1 MRPADAEAASFTQ
14 AFLICMLFSCL
25 VDADFLAT
33 EAFMA
38 GGTIQRGVRIGMD
51 TLQQRLAVYMRDLED
66 RAEATDLN
74 VLRAEIRDHALG
86 KATEPSGLFTLTVP
100 TGGGKTLASL
110 GFSLAHA
117 LAHGK
122 RRVIYVIPFTSVIEQ
137 TAEVFRA
144 ATGADTVLEHHSSY
158 DWEDAAR
165 RAAQDGGDEL
175 DGLGVLRLAAEN
187 WDAPIVV
194 TTAVQFFESLFAN
207 RTSAC
212 RKLHN
217 IADSVVVLDEA
228 QTLPQPL
235 LLPCL
240 AALGELARN
249 YGASVVLCTATQ
261 PALRQ
266 QDGALKDQRTGRL
279 LGLDIPEDREL
290 APRPRE
296 LYQALRRT
304 RVEVLPGETTDEQV
318 ADRFAEAPQML
329 CIVNSRAHARALF
342 DRIADLP
349 AATHLSTLMCP
360 AHRRQ
365 VLADLRVRLK
375 AGEAVRLVA
384 TSLVEAGVDISFS
397 EVWRASTGIDL
408 VAQAAGRC
416 NREGELLP
424 ELGRVVVFTPAEAKA
439 PRAFQI
445 PQQAAQAVLRD
456 HADPLSLEAIRAF
469 FGELYFQKGSEALDA
484 IRIGDRPGRGVLPAL
499 QESALGL
506 RFPFESIAQAFRVID
521 EAMRPVVVPWNTEAE
536 AALATVAAQERLPRG
551 ALRRLQQFTVGI
563 PRQACADWLRDGVI
577 VPVRRDLGDAL
588 LRFND
593 ATLYRPRT
601 GIDLANPMRRE
612 AEQNLW

>member
-1 MRPADAEAASFTQ
+1 MQTDPASPIPRDAQLISCYAHSLAGRPRDEWESLAAHALAVAALAAEFAVVFRWEGAARAAGLLHDAGKASVEFQAYIQGDSTGSVDHSTMGARIAAERYGRDAGRILALCIAGHHAGLADPENLERRLDPNHPIPDAAQWTNHIDAPKPSSLRPTRTMRPADAEAASFTQ
-14 AFLICMLFSCL
+14 AFLIRMLFSCL

-33 EAFMA
+33 EAFMS

-66 RAEATDLN
+66 HAEATDLN

-304 RVEVLPGETTDEQV
+304 RAEVLPGETTDEQV

-329 CIVNSRAHARALF
+329 CIVNSRAHA
-342 DRIADLP
+342 
-349 AATHLSTLMCP
+349 
-360 AHRRQ
+360 
-365 VLADLRVRLK
+365 
-375 AGEAVRLVA
+375 
-384 TSLVEAGVDISFS
+384 
-397 EVWRASTGIDL
+397 
-408 VAQAAGRC
+408 
-416 NREGELLP
+416 
-424 ELGRVVVFTPAEAKA
+424 
-439 PRAFQI
+439 
-445 PQQAAQAVLRD
+445 
-456 HADPLSLEAIRAF
+456 
-469 FGELYFQKGSEALDA
+469 
-484 IRIGDRPGRGVLPAL
+484 
-499 QESALGL
+499 
-506 RFPFESIAQAFRVID
+506 
-521 EAMRPVVVPWNTEAE
+521 
-536 AALATVAAQERLPRG
+536 LPRRS
-551 ALRRLQQFTVGI
+551 ADRNRLLRR
-563 PRQACADWLRDGVI
+563 D
-577 VPVRRDLGDAL
+577 
-588 LRFND
+588 
-593 ATLYRPRT
+593 
-601 GIDLANPMRRE
+601 
-612 AEQNLW
+612 